1 MPRKAKAEKEK
12 KRRVVAKAVLAGKG
26 VKVTAREAGCST
38 RHVERLAA
46 EPATQYLITEALRPH
61 QAKLTRMVERM
72 ITAVNVALVAT
83 KKDTQDHIA
92 RLRAVERGR
101 DLLELAQGKPSA
113 DVEQQQGAALV
124 TWEEYLV
131 LYRSRSETRGNTE
144 TPDTQT
150 KG

>member
-12 KRRVVAKAVLAGKG
+12 KRRVVAKGVVAGKPIKT
-26 VKVTAREAGCST
+26 VAREAKCST

-46 EPATQYLITEALRPH
+46 EPATQYLITAALRPH
-61 QAKLTRMVERM
+61 QAKLTKMVERM
-72 ITAVNVALVAT
+72 ITAVNVALVA
-83 KKDTQDHIA
+83 KKEDTQDHIA

-113 DVEQQQGAALV
+113 DVEQQGPALV
-124 TWEEYLV
+124 TWEEFLV
-131 LYRSRSETRGNTE
+131 LYRRKEQRGNTE
-144 TPDTQT
+144 ETPDPQA